1 MVAMILVERVIRG
14 YRVQVTG
21 YRLRERRH
29 GGDLAIARI
38 ETHRDLIVWQKGME
52 LVQQVYALTGRFPA
66 DERFRLVN
74 QTTRAAV
81 SIPANLAEGHARG
94 TRREYAHFVA
104 IARGSLMELETYV
117 MIARRLGYGNETQL
131 QDSLSLITE
140 LSRMLTALRNR
151 LIERRT

>member
-1 MVAMILVERVIRG
+1 MVAMILVERVMWG

-21 YRLRERRH
+21 YRLRKRRY

-38 ETHRDLIVWQKGME
+38 ESHRDLLVWQKGMD
-52 LVQQVYALTGRFPA
+52 LVQQVYALTERFPA

-117 MIARRLGYGNETQL
+117 MIASRLGYASEAQL
-131 QDSLSLITE
+131 QPSRLLITE

-151 LIERRT
+151 LIEPRT

>member
-1 MVAMILVERVIRG
+1 MTRG
-14 YRVQVTG
+14 
-21 YRLRERRH
+21 
-29 GGDLAIARI
+29 
-38 ETHRDLIVWQKGME
+38 
-52 LVQQVYALTGRFPA
+52 FPD
-66 DERFRLVN
+66 DERFRLVT

-117 MIARRLGYGNETQL
+117 MIARRLGYANETQL

-151 LIERRT
+151 LIEPRT